1 MASKREQALDALL
14 AALQSVSGPTVR
26 RGGELPSRVPA
37 AGLIILR
44 DGVPGEPD
52 VTMSPVIYEYRHR
65 AEVEVILQPPAGAV
79 ASDDMD
85 AVLTSVGAAIDADRT
100 LGGVV
105 LWAEPG
111 APETEDL
118 ALEGVAGIIAAVVPV
133 ELTYITTGPLA

>member
-65 AEVEVILQPPAGAV
+65 AEVEVILQPPAGGV